1 MTRRPLCRRQQGVSS
16 ITAIFLVTVLAV
28 LAAAGLQ
35 MWRSAQ
41 DDQTLDLQSIR
52 ARNAARAGLQVG
64 FWRATQNNNT
74 YCLSPVVPV
83 VINLVLPGSLAPY
96 RVTLTCT
103 REGPY
108 NDGGPL
114 IYRRSFT
121 AVACNQAGACPNNPA
136 SQQNRYIE
144 SVVVGECVTTGVA
157 AVPPA
162 ACRETR

>member
-1 MTRRPLCRRQQGVSS
+1 MMRRPLRSWQQGVSS

-41 DDQTLDLQSIR
+41 DDQTLDMQTMR

-64 FWRATQNNNT
+64 FWRATPDNDT
-74 YCLSPVVPV
+74 YCISPVPT

-114 IYRRSFT
+114 QIYRRSFT
-121 AVACNQAGACPNNPA
+121 AVACNQLGACPDNLA

-144 SVVVGECVTTGVA
+144 AVAVGECVSIGVA
-157 AVPPA
+157 AGVQA
-162 ACRETR
+162 DCREIR